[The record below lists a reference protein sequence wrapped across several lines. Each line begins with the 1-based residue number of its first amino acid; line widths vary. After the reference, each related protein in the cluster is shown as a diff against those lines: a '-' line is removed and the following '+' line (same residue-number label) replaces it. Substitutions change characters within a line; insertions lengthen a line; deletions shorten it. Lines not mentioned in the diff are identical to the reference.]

1 MTSATTKPKRHSEL
15 FYLIWNGLAKVKIT
29 LSKPNSGRGERF
41 VSPKIFHS
49 LTLRTICPGGFWVA
63 QAARLGDWKSLG
75 CNS

>member
-41 VSPKIFHS
+41 VSPKMWHS
-49 LTLRTICPGGFWVA
+49 FSLSLKRIY
-63 QAARLGDWKSLG
+63 KSLFSKHASKRG
-75 CNS
+75 IL